1 MLKRI
6 SGRWFLEDGEIR
18 PRLDEEQSPLFGHA
32 AMGGAQPLAATLCGA
47 TYLGVDVDPARVA
60 RRLAGG
66 YLDEIADSPADAIGR
81 VIDYAR
87 RRVARSVGVVANI
100 GTVLAELIAADVT
113 PDVLTDQTSAHDP
126 RNGYVPHDCTL
137 QQVRELR
144 ESNPEALEVRAR
156 QSIARHVSLML
167 EFQRR
172 GAVTFDYGNN
182 LRGVAAEA
190 GLSEAFRIPGFVP
203 EFIRPLFCEGSGPFR
218 WVALSGDPAD
228 IAVTDEA
235 LLEAFP
241 GNSTMQNWL
250 RRGAPR
256 VRFQGLPAR
265 ICWLRYGERE
275 QAGVV
280 FNELVRSGRVSAPLV
295 IGRDHLDGGSVA
307 SPMRETEGMLDGSD
321 AVSDWAFLNAL
332 INSVNG
338 AAWVS
343 VHHGGGVGMGYSQH
357 AGMVVVA
364 DGSPEAERRIRRVL
378 NSDPALGIL
387 RHADAGYDAAREA
400 ARRHGIRIPLPGGE
414 GVRR

>member
-1 MLKRI
+1 
-6 SGRWFLEDGEIR
+6 
-18 PRLDEEQSPLFGHA
+18 
-32 AMGGAQPLAATLCGA
+32 MGGAQPLAATLCGA

-265 ICWLRYGERE
+265 ICWLR
-275 QAGVV
+275 
-280 FNELVRSGRVSAPLV
+280 
-295 IGRDHLDGGSVA
+295 
-307 SPMRETEGMLDGSD
+307 
-321 AVSDWAFLNAL
+321 
-332 INSVNG
+332 
-338 AAWVS
+338 
-343 VHHGGGVGMGYSQH
+343 
-357 AGMVVVA
+357 
-364 DGSPEAERRIRRVL
+364 
-378 NSDPALGIL
+378 
-387 RHADAGYDAAREA
+387 
-400 ARRHGIRIPLPGGE
+400 
-414 GVRR
+414 